1 MNRFPSHPD
10 LTCTEVQDTLEAYL
24 DGELDADTSASVAS
38 HVESCSMCQDEIRFV
53 QAIRDALHEL
63 PRPEPPPK
71 ILDAVEA
78 YVHAHPAAGQ
88 RWWHRIFQL
97 STLWD
102 NLSFSWVHVGALACP
117 VGIVLLFTFWDN
129 LNLAFVRAG
138 VLVCLMGVVLFSIY
152 QYQRY
157 LKVKQASRDLY
168 YALGKLNY
176 AVARTGTVVSEK
188 LPNVQINEASG
199 RAFVQIETASRYAS
213 KQRKRY
219 HQQFTG
225 VWRTLTRSLK
235 MFRVQKVSTAQ
246 TKKEKRHETAKP
258 F

>member
-24 DGELDADTSASVAS
+24 DGELDADTYASVAS
-38 HVESCSMCQDEIRFV
+38 HVESCATCQDEVRFV
-53 QAIRDALHEL
+53 EAISGALHEL

-71 ILDAVEA
+71 IFDAVEA
-78 YVHAHPAAGQ
+78 YVHAHPAADQ

-97 STLWD
+97 STLSD
-102 NLSFSWVHVGALACP
+102 NLSFSWIRVGALACF

-138 VLVCLMGVVLFSIY
+138 VFGCLIGVVLFSIY

-157 LKVKQASRDLY
+157 LKMKQASRDLY

-188 LPNVQINEASG
+188 LPDVQINEASG

-213 KQRKRY
+213 KQKKNISSAI
-219 HQQFTG
+219 H
-225 VWRTLTRSLK
+225 RSLDN
-235 MFRVQKVSTAQ
+235 FNRFPENVRGPEGQHCSN
-246 TKKEKRHETAKP
+246 
-258 F
+258 

>member
-24 DGELDADTSASVAS
+24 DGELDANTHASVAS
-38 HVESCSMCQDEIRFV
+38 HVESCATCQDEVRFA
-53 QAIRDALHEL
+53 QAVSDALHEL

-71 ILDAVEA
+71 IFDAVSD
-78 YVHAHPAAGQ
+78 YVRAHPNKGP
-88 RWWHRIFQL
+88 RWLHRIFRL
-97 STLWD
+97 LTLWD
-102 NLSFSWVHVGALACP
+102 NLSFSRIRVGALACL

-176 AVARTGTVVSEK
+176 ALARTGTVVSEK
-188 LPNVQINEASG
+188 LPDVQINEVSG

-213 KQRKRY
+213 KQRKKISSAI
-219 HQQFTG
+219 H
-225 VWRTLTRSLK
+225 RSLEN
-235 MFRVQKVSTAQ
+235 FNPLPENVQGPEGQHGSN
-246 TKKEKRHETAKP
+246 
-258 F
+258 

>member
-1 MNRFPSHPD
+1 MNRFPSHQA

-24 DGELDADTSASVAS
+24 DDALAADMYAKVAA
-38 HVESCSMCQDEIRFV
+38 HVGSCATCQDEVRFA
-53 QAIRDALHEL
+53 QAIGGALREL
-63 PRPEPPPK
+63 PRPEPSPK
-71 ILDAVEA
+71 IFDAVEA

-97 STLWD
+97 STLSD
-102 NLSFSWVHVGALACP
+102 NLSFSRIHVGALACL

-152 QYQRY
+152 RYQRY
-157 LKVKQASRDLY
+157 LKVKQASCDLY

-188 LPNVQINEASG
+188 LPDVQVNEASG
-199 RAFVQIETASRYAS
+199 RAFFQIETASRYAS
-213 KQRKRY
+213 KQKKKISSAI
-219 HQQFTG
+219 H
-225 VWRTLTRSLK
+225 RSLEN
-235 MFRVQKVSTAQ
+235 FNRFPENVRGPEGQHCSN
-246 TKKEKRHETAKP
+246 EKGETP
-258 F
+258 

>member
-24 DGELDADTSASVAS
+24 DNELDADTSASVAS
-38 HVESCSMCQDEIRFV
+38 HVESCTTCQDEVRFAE
-53 QAIRDALHEL
+53 AISGALHEL

-71 ILDAVEA
+71 IFDAVEA
-78 YVHAHPAAGQ
+78 YMHAHPAAGQ

-102 NLSFSWVHVGALACP
+102 NLSFSCIRVGALACF

-129 LNLAFVRAG
+129 NLAFVRAG
-138 VLVCLMGVVLFSIY
+138 ALVCLMGVVLFSIY

-176 AVARTGTVVSEK
+176 AVARTGAVVSEK
-188 LPNVQINEASG
+188 LPDVQINEASG
-199 RAFVQIETASRYAS
+199 RAFVQVETASRYAS
-213 KQRKRY
+213 KQRKKISSAI
-219 HQQFTG
+219 H
-225 VWRTLTRSLK
+225 RSLEN
-235 MFRVQKVSTAQ
+235 FNRFPENVRGPEGQYYSN
-246 TKKEKRHETAKP
+246 
-258 F
+258 

>member
-1 MNRFPSHPD
+1 MNRFPSYQD
-10 LTCTEVQDTLEAYL
+10 LTCAEVQDTLEAYL
-24 DGELDADTSASVAS
+24 DDELDADTSASIAS
-38 HVESCSMCQDEIRFV
+38 HVESCATCQDEVRFA
-53 QAIRDALHEL
+53 QAISGALHEL

-71 ILDAVEA
+71 IFDAVEA

-117 VGIVLLFTFWDN
+117 VGIALLFTFWDN

-138 VLVCLMGVVLFSIY
+138 VLVCLMGVVLFIIY

-213 KQRKRY
+213 KQRKKISSAI
-219 HQQFTG
+219 H
-225 VWRTLTRSLK
+225 RSLEN
-235 MFRVQKVSTAQ
+235 FNPLPENVQGPEGQHCSN
-246 TKKEKRHETAKP
+246 
-258 F
+258 